1 MLELVKM
8 RDNQYLHVDVLG
20 TGKKVV
26 VLLHGIGGSSTM
38 WIPFCLPHLKDYK
51 FVIPNLR
58 GFGKSGHLTFTT
70 PNNTL
75 SDYAL
80 DLAELIEYY
89 SPDDKVIIAG
99 LSMGS
104 YATMEY
110 FKLVGS
116 ENVEKFLSID
126 QGTKAMNSKTW
137 KFGIGGENHDAL
149 FADFKDLMMRSEAE
163 LGKPFYGLP
172 TLLQGDF
179 LTNLS
184 SFFTL
189 AFHQSYEQKLIRK
202 FVTST
207 NPILRLVATKITQA
221 LHWQSYYHCLRSYI
235 ERDYDFRKTMTE
247 LDIPVTLH
255 IGKYSSMYPREGQEY
270 VANNGKDVAV
280 KYFEA
285 GHALM
290 YTSPIKFAVAF
301 SQFLKS

>member
-8 RDNQYLHVDVLG
+8 RDNQYLHVDVFG

-26 VLLHGIGGSSTM
+26 VLLHGIGGNSTM

-70 PNNTL
+70 PDNVL

-89 SPDDKVIIAG
+89 SPDDKIILAA

-104 YATMEY
+104 YASMEY
-110 FKLVGS
+110 FRLIGS

-126 QGTKAMNSKTW
+126 QGPKAINSKTW
-137 KFGIGGENHDAL
+137 KFGIGGSHHDAL
-149 FADFKDLMMRSEAE
+149 FADFKELMMRSEVE
-163 LGKPFYGLP
+163 LGKPFYGLSA
-172 TLLQGDF
+172 LLQNDF
-179 LTNLS
+179 LLNLS
-184 SFFTL
+184 KFFSL
-189 AFHQSYEQKLIRK
+189 AFHQSYEQKLLHKIIS
-202 FVTST
+202 ST
-207 NPILRLVATKITQA
+207 NPILRFVATKITQV
-221 LHWQSYYHCLRSYI
+221 LNWQSYYHCLRSYI
-235 ERDYDFRKTMTE
+235 ERDYDFRKSMAA
-247 LDIPVTLH
+247 LDIPITLY
-255 IGKYSSMYPREGQEY
+255 IGKYSSMYPREGQEFL
-270 VANNGKDVAV
+270 ATNGKNVSV
-280 KYFEA
+280 KYFTA

-301 SQFLKS
+301 SQFLES